1 MSKNLILRLGIVA
14 ILACMPL
21 VAAAK
26 YSTGDTLTGVA
37 SYYAKRFHG
46 AKTASGQRYNQA
58 AFTAAH
64 KRLPFG
70 TRVRVTQRKT
80 GKSVVVTINDRGPY
94 VKGRVIDLSR
104 RAAQDLGMLK
114 RGSAKVEI
122 EILKLPDPDS

>member
-1 MSKNLILRLGIVA
+1 MSKILILRLGIVA

-26 YSTGDTLTGVA
+26 YSSGDTLTGVA
-37 SYYAKRFHG
+37 TYYDKGFHG
-46 AKTASGQRYNQA
+46 GKTASGQRYDQTA
-58 AFTAAH
+58 YTAAH

-70 TRVRVTQRKT
+70 TKVRVTQKKS

-104 RAAQDLGMLK
+104 RAARDLGMLQ
-114 RGSAKVEI
+114 RGTAKVEI
-122 EILKLPDPDS
+122 EILSVPKHNI